1 MGLFDKFKGMFQKK
15 KETTE
20 EILSE
25 NTIEEVSNSDDFSNE
40 EKSTIAYD
48 KGLEKTRKEFV
59 SELSLLG
66 KKFTRV
72 TEDYYEELESLLI
85 KADIG
90 VNTVFKFI
98 DRFCT

>member
-1 MGLFDKFKGMFQKK
+1 M
-15 KETTE
+15 
-20 EILSE
+20 I
-25 NTIEEVSNSDDFSNE
+25 
-40 EKSTIAYD
+40 YD

-66 KKFTRV
+66 KRYTKV

-90 VNTVFKFI
+90 VKTIGNRNVL
-98 DRFCT
+98 R